1 MYQLI
6 DVNYYTT
13 CKKIRSNELHSQK
26 KKKKKE
32 NERRKSEK
40 RENVGG
46 HKNAPAG
53 ETVNPSVTIE
63 TELRVGSSINLC
75 CYDPSKSSNVR
86 FYTGMTVS
94 GTILAARSS
103 EEWQDT
109 VPVIDACQSRKPA
122 AARSS
127 AVKLRRRKKKYACVH
142 TQIHNTRV
150 QKGEDGDGNCQGLP
164 PRQSH
169 QTNDPPQFGTFSV

>member
-1 MYQLI
+1 MHQLI

-13 CKKIRSNELHSQK
+13 CKKIRSNQLHFQK
-26 KKKKKE
+26 KKKKKERKE

-40 RENVGG
+40 RKNVGG

-86 FYTGMTVS
+86 FYTGMTVP

-127 AVKLRRRKKKYACVH
+127 AVKLRRRKKIRMYTYAH
-142 TQIHNTRV
+142 TQYTRTEGGGRGWKLSGV
-150 QKGEDGDGNCQGLP
+150 TTATVASNK
-164 PRQSH
+164 
-169 QTNDPPQFGTFSV
+169 